1 VKDELGYVTGI
12 YLESD
17 GAIAPGWHHLVIQ
30 IQGDTLAYWIDG
42 VNVYT
47 VSGSRVV
54 CDHSGGELLLGHDP
68 SAHAHGGHGRLP
80 RFTTGRLA
88 QSSLKGW
95 LANEYIYFCLR

>member
-1 VKDELGYVTGI
+1 LRLQVKDELGYVTGI

-68 SAHAHGGHGRLP
+68 SAHAHGAMDDFLVYDRALGPVEFERMAG
-80 RFTTGRLA
+80 
-88 QSSLKGW
+88 
-95 LANEYIYFCLR
+95 E